1 MSGFKNDLQFASSP
15 YLLQHAENPV
25 NWEEWSPEVLERAQQ
40 ENKPILISVGY
51 AACHWCHV
59 MAHES
64 FEDNEVAELMNRYFI
79 CIKIDREE
87 RPDIDHIYM
96 EAAQMLTGRGGWP
109 LNAFALP
116 DGRPFYAA
124 TYFPKENW
132 KKVLSNIAKAYSRDY
147 KSLLDTAEKLTDG
160 IQLAQELSPAEEGD
174 IQFSKAEY
182 QDLMVNWQKI
192 VDVDRGG
199 FKGAPKFPMA
209 NSWQFLLQYYD
220 LTKEHSVLE
229 MVTKTLDEMALGG
242 IYDQIGGGF
251 SRYSVDA
258 EWFAP
263 HFEKMLY
270 DNALSISLYANTQKL
285 APKPIYKQ
293 VITDTIDFVSKEL
306 MSKDYGF
313 YASLDADS
321 EGEEGKYYV
330 WSYKE
335 LSEVLTEEELNLA
348 QSFYNVTERGNWE
361 SPRNILFSQQTPDS
375 YAKVKDLDP
384 KKFKSDLNQLKHKL
398 FQIRWERPHPPLDHK
413 IITSWNAMMITGLVD
428 AYTALKEPEYLD
440 LAEKNAQFLLAS
452 MMTENGKLLRTK
464 SSDFKFIYGFLDDY
478 AFLVEALIKVYQVSF
493 NILYLNTAKDLVNIC
508 LEDFLDSSTGL
519 FYYSSTK
526 GEQLISKTF
535 EINDNVI
542 PASNSSLAKSLF
554 LMGHFFDDSIYTKA
568 SEKMWNQ
575 VRSKLH
581 KSGPYYANWQILSG
595 WFSHPFYEVAIMGK
609 EAKQKA
615 LELQHSF
622 CQNSIFLGG
631 HEENLAL
638 LKGKLPRELSET
650 KIYVCENKTCQQP
663 TIDVDVAKEQ
673 LEIKG

>member
-348 QSFYNVTERGNWE
+348 QSFYNVTRSEVTGNRPGIFCLVNE
-361 SPRNILFSQQTPDS
+361 TPDS

-384 KKFKSDLNQLKHKL
+384 KNLK
-398 FQIRWERPHPPLDHK
+398 
-413 IITSWNAMMITGLVD
+413 V
-428 AYTALKEPEYLD
+428 
-440 LAEKNAQFLLAS
+440 
-452 MMTENGKLLRTK
+452 
-464 SSDFKFIYGFLDDY
+464 
-478 AFLVEALIKVYQVSF
+478 
-493 NILYLNTAKDLVNIC
+493 
-508 LEDFLDSSTGL
+508 
-519 FYYSSTK
+519 
-526 GEQLISKTF
+526 IS
-535 EINDNVI
+535 IN
-542 PASNSSLAKSLF
+542 
-554 LMGHFFDDSIYTKA
+554 
-568 SEKMWNQ
+568 
-575 VRSKLH
+575 
-581 KSGPYYANWQILSG
+581 
-595 WFSHPFYEVAIMGK
+595 
-609 EAKQKA
+609 
-615 LELQHSF
+615 
-622 CQNSIFLGG
+622 
-631 HEENLAL
+631 
-638 LKGKLPRELSET
+638 
-650 KIYVCENKTCQQP
+650 
-663 TIDVDVAKEQ
+663 
-673 LEIKG
+673 

>member
-64 FEDNEVAELMNRYFI
+64 FEDTGVAELMNTHFI
-79 CIKIDREE
+79 CIKIDKEE

-116 DGRPFYAA
+116 DGRPLYAA

-160 IQLAQELSPAEEGD
+160 IQLAQELSPAEDGD

-192 VDVDRGG
+192 VDGDRGG

-258 EWFAP
+258 DWFAP

-270 DNALSISLYANTQKL
+270 DNALLISLYANTQKL

-293 VITDTIDFVSKEL
+293 VISNTIDFVSKEL

-348 QSFYNVTERGNWE
+348 QSFYNVSQRGNWE

-384 KKFKSDLNQLKHKL
+384 EKFKSDLNQLRYKL
-398 FQIRWERPHPPLDHK
+398 YKIRWERPHPPLDHK

-452 MMTENGKLLRTK
+452 MITENGKLLRTK
-464 SSDFKFIYGFLDDY
+464 SSDSKFIHGFLDDY

-493 NILYLNTAKDLVNIC
+493 NIHYLNTAKDLVNIC
-508 LEDFLDSSTGL
+508 LDDFLDSSTRL

-554 LMGHFFDDSIYTKA
+554 LMGHFFNDSTYTKA

>member
-25 NWEEWSPEVLERAQQ
+25 HWVEWSPEVLERAQQ

-64 FEDNEVAELMNRYFI
+64 FEDTGVAELMNTHFI

-147 KSLLDTAEKLTDG
+147 KTLLDTAEKLTDG

-174 IQFSKAEY
+174 IQFSKSEY

-192 VDVDRGG
+192 VDGDRGG

-220 LTKEHSVLE
+220 FTKEHLVLE

-258 EWFAP
+258 DWFAP

-270 DNALSISLYANTQKL
+270 DNALLISLYANTQKL

-293 VITDTIDFVSKEL
+293 VISNTIDFVSKEL

-375 YAKVKDLDP
+375 YAKAKNLNP
-384 KKFKSDLNQLKHKL
+384 EKFQSDLNQLKHKL

-464 SSDFKFIYGFLDDY
+464 SSDSKFIYGFLDDY

>member
-25 NWEEWSPEVLERAQQ
+25 HWEEWSPEVLERAKQ

-64 FEDNEVAELMNRYFI
+64 FEDNEVAELMNTHFI

-109 LNAFALP
+109 LNAFALS

-124 TYFPKENW
+124 TFFPKENW

-147 KSLLDTAEKLTDG
+147 KSLLDTAEKVTDG

-174 IQFSKAEY
+174 IQFSKSEY

-192 VDVDRGG
+192 VDGDRGG

-209 NSWQFLLQYYD
+209 NSWHFLLQYYD
-220 LTKEHSVLE
+220 FTKDHSVLE

-375 YAKVKDLDP
+375 YAKAKNLNP
-384 KKFKSDLNQLKHKL
+384 EKFQSDLNQLKHKL
-398 FQIRWERPHPPLDHK
+398 YQIRWERPHPPLDHK

-464 SSDFKFIYGFLDDY
+464 SSDSKFIYGFLDDY

>member
-1 MSGFKNDLQFASSP
+1 
-15 YLLQHAENPV
+15 
-25 NWEEWSPEVLERAQQ
+25 
-40 ENKPILISVGY
+40 
-51 AACHWCHV
+51 
-59 MAHES
+59 
-64 FEDNEVAELMNRYFI
+64 
-79 CIKIDREE
+79 
-87 RPDIDHIYM
+87 
-96 EAAQMLTGRGGWP
+96 MLTGRGGWP

-160 IQLAQELSPAEEGD
+160 IQLAQELSPAEDGGV
-174 IQFSKAEY
+174 QFSKAEY

-192 VDVDRGG
+192 VDGDRGG

-258 EWFAP
+258 DWFAP

-270 DNALSISLYANTQKL
+270 DNALLISLYANTQKL

-293 VITDTIDFVSKEL
+293 VISNTIDFVSKEL

-375 YAKVKDLDP
+375 YAKAKNLNP
-384 KKFKSDLNQLKHKL
+384 EKFQSDLNQLKHKL
-398 FQIRWERPHPPLDHK
+398 YQIRWERPHPPLDHK

-428 AYTALKEPEYLD
+428 AYTALKESEYLD

-464 SSDFKFIYGFLDDY
+464 SSDSKFIYGFLDDY

-650 KIYVCENKTCQQP
+650 KIYVCEHKTCQQP

>member
-64 FEDNEVAELMNRYFI
+64 FEDTGVAELMNTHFI

-147 KSLLDTAEKLTDG
+147 KTLLDTAEKLTDG
-160 IQLAQELSPAEEGD
+160 IQLAQELSPAEDGD
-174 IQFSKAEY
+174 IQFSKSEY
-182 QDLMVNWQKI
+182 HDLMVNWQKI
-192 VDVDRGG
+192 VDGDRGG

-220 LTKEHSVLE
+220 FTKEHSVLE

-258 EWFAP
+258 DWFAP

-270 DNALSISLYANTQKL
+270 DNALLISLYANTLKL

-293 VITDTIDFVSKEL
+293 VISNTIDFVSKEL

-375 YAKVKDLDP
+375 YAKAKNLNP
-384 KKFKSDLNQLKHKL
+384 EKFQSDLNQLKHKL
-398 FQIRWERPHPPLDHK
+398 YQIRWERPHPPLDHK

-493 NILYLNTAKDLVNIC
+493 NIHYLNTAKDLVNIC
-508 LEDFLDSSTGL
+508 LDDFLDSSTGL

-554 LMGHFFDDSIYTKA
+554 LMGHFFNDSIYTKA

-663 TIDVDVAKEQ
+663 TIDVNVAKEQ

>member
-25 NWEEWSPEVLERAQQ
+25 HWEEWSPEVLERAKQ

-64 FEDNEVAELMNRYFI
+64 FEDNEVAELMNTHFI

-109 LNAFALP
+109 LNAFALS

-124 TYFPKENW
+124 TFFPKENW

-147 KSLLDTAEKLTDG
+147 KSLLDTAEKVTDG

-192 VDVDRGG
+192 VDGDRGG

-209 NSWQFLLQYYD
+209 NSWHFLLQYYD
-220 LTKEHSVLE
+220 FTKDHSVLE

-258 EWFAP
+258 DWFAP

-270 DNALSISLYANTQKL
+270 DNALLISLYANTLKL

-293 VITDTIDFVSKEL
+293 VISNTIDFVSKEL

-375 YAKVKDLDP
+375 YAKAKNLNP
-384 KKFKSDLNQLKHKL
+384 EKFQSDLNQLKHKL
-398 FQIRWERPHPPLDHK
+398 YQIRWERPHPPLDHK

-650 KIYVCENKTCQQP
+650 KIYVCEHKTCQQP
-663 TIDVDVAKEQ
+663 TIDVNVAKEQ

>member
-25 NWEEWSPEVLERAQQ
+25 HWEEWSPKVLERAKQ

-64 FEDNEVAELMNRYFI
+64 FEDNEVAELMNRHFI

-96 EAAQMLTGRGGWP
+96 GAAQMLTGRGGWP

-147 KSLLDTAEKLTDG
+147 RSLLDTAEKVTDG
-160 IQLAQELSPAEEGD
+160 IHLAQELSPVEEGNV
-174 IQFSKAEY
+174 QFSKTEY
-182 QDLMVNWQKI
+182 QDLMVNWQKT
-192 VDVDRGG
+192 VDRDRGG
-199 FKGAPKFPMA
+199 FNGAPKFPMA
-209 NSWQFLLQYYD
+209 NSWQFLLQYYNF
-220 LTKEHSVLE
+220 TKDRSVLE

-293 VITDTIDFVSKEL
+293 VISDTINFVNKEL

-335 LSEVLTEEELNLA
+335 LSEVLTEEELSLT
-348 QSFYNVTERGNWE
+348 QSFYNVTQRGNWE
-361 SPRNILFSQQTPDS
+361 SPRNILFSLQTPDS
-375 YAKVKDLDP
+375 YAKTKDLDP
-384 KKFKSDLNQLKHKL
+384 EKFKSDLNQLRYKL

-413 IITSWNAMMITGLVD
+413 IITSWNAMMLIGLVD

-452 MMTENGKLLRTK
+452 MISENGKLLRTK
-464 SSDFKFIYGFLDDY
+464 SSDSKFIPGFLDDY
-478 AFLVEALIKVYQVSF
+478 AFLVEALIKLYQVNF
-493 NILYLNTAKDLVNIC
+493 DIHYLNIAKDLMNIC

-554 LMGHFFDDSIYTKA
+554 LMGHFFNELTYTKA

-575 VRSKLH
+575 IKSKLH

-609 EAKQKA
+609 EAKAKA
-615 LELQHSF
+615 LEFQHSF
-622 CQNSIFLGG
+622 CQNAIFLGG

-638 LKGKLPRELSET
+638 LKGKTPLDPLET
-650 KIYVCENKTCQQP
+650 ILYVCENKTCQRP
-663 TIDVDVAKEQ
+663 TTHVDVAKKQ
-673 LEIKG
+673 LETKG

>member
-1 MSGFKNDLQFASSP
+1 
-15 YLLQHAENPV
+15 
-25 NWEEWSPEVLERAQQ
+25 
-40 ENKPILISVGY
+40 
-51 AACHWCHV
+51 
-59 MAHES
+59 
-64 FEDNEVAELMNRYFI
+64 
-79 CIKIDREE
+79 
-87 RPDIDHIYM
+87 
-96 EAAQMLTGRGGWP
+96 
-109 LNAFALP
+109 
-116 DGRPFYAA
+116 
-124 TYFPKENW
+124 
-132 KKVLSNIAKAYSRDY
+132 
-147 KSLLDTAEKLTDG
+147 
-160 IQLAQELSPAEEGD
+160 
-174 IQFSKAEY
+174 
-182 QDLMVNWQKI
+182 
-192 VDVDRGG
+192 
-199 FKGAPKFPMA
+199 MA
-209 NSWQFLLQYYD
+209 NSWQFLHQYYD
-220 LTKEHSVLE
+220 FTKEHLVLE

-258 EWFAP
+258 DWFAP

-270 DNALSISLYANTQKL
+270 DNALLISLYANTLKL

-293 VITDTIDFVSKEL
+293 VISNTIDFVSKEL

-375 YAKVKDLDP
+375 YAKAKNLNP
-384 KKFKSDLNQLKHKL
+384 EKFQSDLNQLKHKL
-398 FQIRWERPHPPLDHK
+398 YQIRWERPHPPLDHK

-493 NILYLNTAKDLVNIC
+493 NIHYLNTAKDLVNIC
-508 LEDFLDSSTGL
+508 LDDFLDSSTGL

-554 LMGHFFDDSIYTKA
+554 LMGHFFNDSIYTKA

-622 CQNSIFLGG
+622 CQNAIFLGG

>member
-25 NWEEWSPEVLERAQQ
+25 HWEEWSPEVLERAKQ

-64 FEDNEVAELMNRYFI
+64 FEDTGVAELMNTHFI

-147 KSLLDTAEKLTDG
+147 KTLLDTAEKLTDG

-174 IQFSKAEY
+174 IQFSKSEY

-192 VDVDRGG
+192 VDGDRGG

-220 LTKEHSVLE
+220 FTKEHSVLE

-258 EWFAP
+258 DWFSP

-270 DNALSISLYANTQKL
+270 DNALLISLYANTLKL

-293 VITDTIDFVSKEL
+293 VISNTIDFVSKEL

-384 KKFKSDLNQLKHKL
+384 EKFKSDLNQLKHKL

-464 SSDFKFIYGFLDDY
+464 SSDSKFIYGFLDDY

-554 LMGHFFDDSIYTKA
+554 LMGHFFNDSIYTKA

-663 TIDVDVAKEQ
+663 TIDVDIAKKQ

>member
-147 KSLLDTAEKLTDG
+147 KTLLDTAEKLTDG

-174 IQFSKAEY
+174 IQFSKSEY

-192 VDVDRGG
+192 VDGDRGG

-209 NSWQFLLQYYD
+209 NSWHFLLQYYD
-220 LTKEHSVLE
+220 FTKDHSVLE

-258 EWFAP
+258 DWFAP

-270 DNALSISLYANTQKL
+270 DNALLISLYANTLKL
-285 APKPIYKQ
+285 APKPIYRQ
-293 VITDTIDFVSKEL
+293 VISDTIDFVSKEL

-348 QSFYNVTERGNWE
+348 QSFYNVSQRGNWE

-384 KKFKSDLNQLKHKL
+384 EKFKSDLNQLRYKL
-398 FQIRWERPHPPLDHK
+398 YKIRWERPHPPLDHK

-452 MMTENGKLLRTK
+452 MITENGKLLRTK
-464 SSDFKFIYGFLDDY
+464 SSDSKFIHGFLDDY

-493 NILYLNTAKDLVNIC
+493 NIHYLNTAKDLVNIC
-508 LEDFLDSSTGL
+508 LDDFLDSSTRL

-663 TIDVDVAKEQ
+663 TIDVNVAKEQ

>member
-25 NWEEWSPEVLERAQQ
+25 HWEEWSPKVLERAKQ

-64 FEDNEVAELMNRYFI
+64 FEDNEVAELMNRHFV

-96 EAAQMLTGRGGWP
+96 GAAQMLTGRGGWP

-147 KSLLDTAEKLTDG
+147 RSLLDTAEKVTDG
-160 IQLAQELSPAEEGD
+160 IHLAQELSPVED
-174 IQFSKAEY
+174 VNVQFSKTEY
-182 QDLMVNWQKI
+182 QDLMVNWQKT
-192 VDVDRGG
+192 VDRDRGG

-209 NSWQFLLQYYD
+209 NSWQFLLQYYNI
-220 LTKEHSVLE
+220 TKDHSVLE

-293 VITDTIDFVSKEL
+293 VISDTINFVNKEL

-348 QSFYNVTERGNWE
+348 QSFYNVTQRGNWE
-361 SPRNILFSQQTPDS
+361 SPRNILFSLQTPDS
-375 YAKVKDLDP
+375 YARAKDLDP
-384 KKFKSDLNQLKHKL
+384 EKFKSDLNELRYKL

-413 IITSWNAMMITGLVD
+413 IITSWNAMMIIGLVD

-440 LAEKNAQFLLAS
+440 LAEKNVQFLLAS
-452 MMTENGKLLRTK
+452 MVTESGKLLRTK
-464 SSDFKFIYGFLDDY
+464 SSDSKFILGFLDDY
-478 AFLVEALIKVYQVSF
+478 AFLVEALIKLYQVNF
-493 NILYLNTAKDLVNIC
+493 NIHYLNTAKDLVNSC

-554 LMGHFFDDSIYTKA
+554 LMGRFFNESTYTKA

-575 VRSKLH
+575 VKSKLH

-609 EAKQKA
+609 EAKVRA
-615 LELQHSF
+615 LEFQHSF
-622 CQNSIFLGG
+622 CQNAIFLGG

-638 LKGKLPRELSET
+638 LKGKTPLDPLET
-650 KIYVCENKTCQQP
+650 VLYVCKNKTCQKP
-663 TIDVDVAKEQ
+663 TTHVDVAKKQ

>member
-64 FEDNEVAELMNRYFI
+64 FEDTGVAELMNTHFI

-174 IQFSKAEY
+174 IQFSKSEY

-192 VDVDRGG
+192 VDGDRGG

-220 LTKEHSVLE
+220 FTKEHSVLE

-258 EWFAP
+258 DWFSP

-375 YAKVKDLDP
+375 YAKAKNLNP
-384 KKFKSDLNQLKHKL
+384 EKFQSDLNQLKHKL
-398 FQIRWERPHPPLDHK
+398 YQIRWERPHPPLDHK

-464 SSDFKFIYGFLDDY
+464 SSDSKFIYGFLDDY

-650 KIYVCENKTCQQP
+650 KIYVCEHKTCQQP